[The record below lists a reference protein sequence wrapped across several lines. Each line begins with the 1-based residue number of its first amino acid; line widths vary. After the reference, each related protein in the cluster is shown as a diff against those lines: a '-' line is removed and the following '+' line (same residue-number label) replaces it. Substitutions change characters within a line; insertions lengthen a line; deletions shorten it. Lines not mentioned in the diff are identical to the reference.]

1 MKVTGKHEFDSIPL
15 VNSTDKLTG
24 IIETTSAPTSASDS
38 TAGYYRGYRWVD
50 TSTGLTYV
58 CVDDTAGAA
67 VWTDYGSQI
76 NTINNTLAGIT
87 PQNELISGGVVYSG
101 TGFVYNTTSLVYR
114 IGGVQYTAAA
124 AAPAFTLSASDPTN
138 DRIDLVYVNTAGT
151 VAVKTGTPAAAP
163 ARPTLDDPATEL
175 IVTFITVAAGSSN
188 PGTGFENIYLEDTE
202 WTVGGTGTITS
213 NATSNPD
220 TGTYHVDASLLANNS
235 GTSQTLTFTRAS
247 DYTLPTDLTAASL
260 NFKIK
265 LDNIIP
271 FPYEWRIVWKDASS
285 NNVSQYITYQNIFWG
300 GGSLY
305 GIDLTDTSGYQ
316 QASIPLNVFNFT
328 ATTVRSLQIQF
339 RRFGTFLWGLSSTSY
354 SFDIDEV
361 KIEEGGTAP
370 VINTYVTTDGNATG
384 DGTIGQVAIWDGSNN
399 IIGDSS
405 ITYVI
410 SPGTK
415 VGIDLSDSSDES
427 RATYEAGSAQV
438 VSDNYAATMRIN
450 SYSSAAVQPEL
461 HGAILQLRRGRGTE
475 STPAKVVNG
484 DQVGVVDVY
493 GFHNGG
499 GVAVGEAVV
508 GQIAFVANDTFA
520 DSNNIGTL
528 FQITT
533 AKNDGAGSF
542 TASYRITPE
551 GYHRF
556 YDNVSV
562 ATGVNPSARLHIA
575 SSTTTLPH
583 IAFNSGLD
591 VTSPSNGALWWNGT
605 NLNFRSGGVTT
616 DLLAGGGGGGGISAG
631 GNATMQLWRYQVDAS
646 VDKLAATNPI
656 YSDSDVAFGWDSSS
670 LGDIEMRLNTA
681 PSTGTFDCIC
691 WETDGTSTGNSLSS
705 TGSTVDLN
713 TSFGSTER
721 AVIFCMASD
730 DTTYPSYEMIWY
742 MSSYSANMEVVV
754 KKYEGLD

>member
-24 IIETTSAPTSASDS
+24 IIETTSAPTSTSDS
-38 TAGYYRGYRWVD
+38 SAGYYKGYRWVD
-50 TSTGLTYV
+50 TSTSLTYV
-58 CVDDTAGAA
+58 CVDDTIGAA
-67 VWTDYGSQI
+67 VWVDYGSQI
-76 NTINNTLAGIT
+76 NTINTILAGIT
-87 PQNELISGGVVYSG
+87 PQNELISGSVVYSG

-124 AAPAFTLSASDPTN
+124 SAPAFTLSAADATN
-138 DRIDLVYVNTAGT
+138 DRIDLVYVDTAGA
-151 VAVKTGTPAAAP
+151 VAVKVGTPAPAP
-163 ARPTLDDPATEL
+163 VRPSLDDPATEL
-175 IVTFITVAAGSSN
+175 IVTFITVAAGTTI
-188 PGTGFENIYLEDTE
+188 PGTGFEDIYLEDAE

-213 NATSNPD
+213 NATVNPD
-220 TGTYHVDASLLANNS
+220 TGTYHVDALLQAS
-235 GTSQTLTFTRAS
+235 TSIQQTLTFTKGS
-247 DYTLPTDLTAASL
+247 DYTLPTNLTGASL

-265 LDNIIP
+265 LDSTLA
-271 FPYEWRIVWKDASS
+271 FPYQWRIVWKDASS
-285 NNVSQYITYQNIFWG
+285 NNVSEYINFANLWG
-300 GGSLY
+300 GGSIY
-305 GIDLTDTSGYQ
+305 GLDMFNFSTYQ

-328 ATTVRSLQIQF
+328 ATTVRSLQIQLYKT
-339 RRFGTFLWGLSSTSY
+339 GTYGWGSASTTY
-354 SFDIDEV
+354 TFDIDEV
-361 KIEEGGTAP
+361 KIEEGGTTP

-384 DGTIGQVAIWDGSNN
+384 NGVNGQVAIWDGSNN
-399 IIGDSS
+399 IIGDDS
-405 ITYVI
+405 IKYVI
-410 SPGTK
+410 NPGTK
-415 VGIDLSDSSDES
+415 VGIDLIDSSDES
-427 RATYEAGSAQV
+427 RATFEAGSAQV
-438 VSDNYAATMRIN
+438 ISDQYAATMRVN
-450 SYSSAAVQPEL
+450 SYSNGDAL
-461 HGAILQLRRGRGTE
+461 HGGILQLRRGRGTE
-475 STPAKVVNG
+475 GTPAKVVNG

-499 GVAVGEAVV
+499 GLGAGEAVI

-542 TASYRITPE
+542 TPSYRITPE
-551 GYHRF
+551 GHHRF
-556 YDNVSV
+556 YGDVSV
-562 ATGVNPSARLHIA
+562 NTGGNPTARLTIGA
-575 SSTTTLPH
+575 SSTTIPH
-583 IAFNSGLD
+583 IAFNNGGD
-591 VTSPSNGALWWNGT
+591 VTTPINGALWYNGT

-616 DLLAGGGGGGGISAG
+616 DLLAGGGGGGGGISAG

-646 VDKLAATNPI
+646 SDKLAATNPI
-656 YSDSDVAFGWDSSS
+656 YSDSDVAFGWDAST

-681 PSTGTFDCIC
+681 PSSGSFDCIC
-691 WETDGTSTGNSLSS
+691 WETDGNSTGNSLSS

-742 MSSYSANMEVVV
+742 MSTYSANMEVIV